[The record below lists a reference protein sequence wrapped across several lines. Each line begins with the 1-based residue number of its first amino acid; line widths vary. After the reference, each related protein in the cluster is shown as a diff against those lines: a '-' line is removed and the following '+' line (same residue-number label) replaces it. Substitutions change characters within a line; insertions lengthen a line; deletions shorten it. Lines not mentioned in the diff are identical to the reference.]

1 MASVETVVVVVDL
14 VAGGQLGVDAVES
27 AGGLVCSVDLG
38 FE

>member
-1 MASVETVVVVVDL
+1 MVVDL

-27 AGGLVCSVDLG
+27 AEELVGSGDLG